1 MLDVEAACS
10 VCAVWR
16 VWSHMCHYVV
26 RTLCALVTLAL
37 SMQGICFLMK
47 IYSLPIWKEKIG
59 RNCCGTLNPNIG
71 ILSLSPI

>member
-16 VWSHMCHYVV
+16 VWSHVCHYVV

-47 IYSLPIWKEKIG
+47 IY
-59 RNCCGTLNPNIG
+59 
-71 ILSLSPI
+71 